1 MQFSVLHVTKQEVS
15 RPILVP
21 FLCSIEEATITMA
34 SLIALRQRIWN
45 LFSSDKL
52 EPHPNTAS
60 TIDKPQQS
68 VKRKSSL
75 SADRDLEPPLDKMMK
90 KMKMPH
96 RGCFHNMNS
105 ACEESRKCFER
116 IPLIFDDVPCEASSP
131 AEAPSEKRRKTKKGE
146 KLGDELKKEKDD
158 LVEEY
163 KIEEV
168 EHVTADD
175 EDFKGWSTQEL
186 DFFNGLNDR
195 GVVPMLWNYWK
206 VDFPTLPEVLFTS
219 EREDAIIKNW
229 EGSASSGE

>member
-1 MQFSVLHVTKQEVS
+1 
-15 RPILVP
+15 
-21 FLCSIEEATITMA
+21 
-34 SLIALRQRIWN
+34 
-45 LFSSDKL
+45 
-52 EPHPNTAS
+52 
-60 TIDKPQQS
+60 
-68 VKRKSSL
+68 
-75 SADRDLEPPLDKMMK
+75 
-90 KMKMPH
+90 
-96 RGCFHNMNS
+96 MNS
-105 ACEESRKCFER
+105 SCEESRKCFER